1 MAFGIITG
9 TALYNIP
16 NLELKE
22 RNFQTQYGDVQV
34 FTSSEMKPSLVFI
47 PRHGINHSVPP
58 HKINYRANI
67 MAMKM
72 LGVTKIVAA
81 YAVGS
86 INLDIPPLSLV
97 AIDDFIDFTTGRQHT
112 FYDGSNGTVDHV
124 DVSDAY
130 DPILRIHLLKSAE
143 EAKIHV
149 RPNGVY
155 VCTNGPRLESP
166 AEIRMYKQLGAD
178 VVGMTGVP
186 EVTLAKELNIPFAAL
201 AFSVNWAAGI
211 EKSVQ
216 FQQEGLSQLTST
228 ILTLLIKTAIRS
240 EE

>member
-34 FTSSEMKPSLVFI
+34 FTSSEIKPSLVFI

-97 AIDDFIDFTTGRQHT
+97 AIDDFMDFTTGRQHT
-112 FYDGSNGTVDHV
+112 FYDGLNGTVDHV

-166 AEIRMYKQLGAD
+166 AEIRMYKNLGAD

-216 FQQEGLSQLTST
+216 FQQEGLSQLTSK
-228 ILTLLIKTAIRS
+228 ILSLLIKTAIRS